1 MSIQITGKLT
11 LQSEAVFFST
21 PIMEGPFI
29 VLGEKLCFYKL
40 DVAINTLV
48 DTIGELTHRKCT
60 YLYAVF
66 LQNFIRL
73 IIVLL
78 LKVQYFWIGVI
89 LNTYIV
95 LYKFSVFRRSFE

>member
-1 MSIQITGKLT
+1 
-11 LQSEAVFFST
+11 
-21 PIMEGPFI
+21 MEGPFI

-48 DTIGELTHRKCT
+48 DTIGELTHGKCT
-60 YLYAVF
+60 YLHAVF
-66 LQNFIRL
+66 FAGHQNFIRL

>member
-1 MSIQITGKLT
+1 
-11 LQSEAVFFST
+11 
-21 PIMEGPFI
+21 MEGPFI

-60 YLYAVF
+60 YLHAVF
-66 LQNFIRL
+66 FAGHQNFIRL

-89 LNTYIV
+89 LILYYINF
-95 LYKFSVFRRSFE
+95 LYLEDLLNDMNY